1 MTQTSVHPVAMLP
14 FGMLNAFLVTH
25 QGRAMLVD
33 TGLPG
38 ARPRIERA
46 LRAQGMAW
54 SDLALTVLT
63 HAHIDHA
70 GSAARVQASSPAP
83 LILHRDEQ
91 GYARG
96 ERPVLRPSGPFG
108 WLFQKTGAIERPFEP
123 VTADRVMTG
132 DTLDLGE
139 YGFPARLVHTP
150 GHTPGSVSVVL
161 DGKRV
166 IAGDLLASGI
176 LLGGIALRG
185 RPKSPPFEE
194 DMNAVAASLQ
204 RLLAMGCETF
214 YLGHG
219 GPLPATAVRR
229 HIDRLRRAAA
239 TGARVFGT

>member
-1 MTQTSVHPVAMLP
+1 MTQTSVHRLAMLP
-14 FGMLNAFLVTH
+14 FGMLNAFLLVR

-38 ARPRIERA
+38 AQPRIERA
-46 LRAQGMAW
+46 LRAQGLGW
-54 SDLALTVLT
+54 SDLALTMLT

-70 GSAARVQASSPAP
+70 GSAAQVQRHTKAP
-83 LILHRDEQ
+83 LILHRDELAYAQ
-91 GYARG
+91 GAK
-96 ERPVLRPSGPFG
+96 PLLKPSGPFG
-108 WLFQKTGAIERPFEP
+108 WLFHKTGAIEQPFEP
-123 VTADRVMTG
+123 VTPDRLMTA
-132 DTLDLGE
+132 DTLDLAE
-139 YGFPARLVHTP
+139 FGFPAHLIHTP

-161 DGKRV
+161 EGGRV

-194 DMNAVAASLQ
+194 DRAAVAASLH

-219 GPLPATAVRR
+219 GPLPAAAVRR
-229 HIDRLRRAAA
+229 HIERLQR
-239 TGARVFGT
+239 